1 MAILPGFEENV
12 KPYMSSTQYGVYVS
26 VHWLLIFFYAAL
38 TALVVS
44 NIWQILVKQRRW
56 KTVPLLFFYIFVF
69 ISVVL
74 REVDAFMTGSKR
86 GG

>member
-12 KPYMSSTQYGVYVS
+12 KPYMSSTQYGIYVS

-38 TALVVS
+38 TALVVA
-44 NIWQILVKQRRW
+44 NIWQILVKQGRW
-56 KTVPLLFFYIFVF
+56 KTVPLLSFYIFVF

-74 REVDAFMTGSKR
+74 RSESNFIAGIY
-86 GG
+86 GP